1 MKFNPIRNELFTD
14 DGILIKKLHCPLNK
28 QWEDLSQAI
37 HLKGKLCD
45 HCDKVI
51 IDSSLIKDTELL
63 QMININPETCLKVD
77 LNQENIIVTYE

>member
-1 MKFNPIRNELFTD
+1 MKFNPITNELFTD

-51 IDSSLIKDTELL
+51 IDTSLIKDTDLL
-63 QMININPETCLKVD
+63 QIINANPETCLKID